1 MTANIQAYLEN
12 LQQPWGQ
19 LYYDILFEQL
29 QDIKGK
35 RVLDFGSGFG
45 LVANHLAKENQVLA
59 VEPNEEMVA
68 LRTQD
73 YSYQQLV
80 GSLDQL
86 ASLEDAS
93 FDVILCHNVLEYVEN
108 RKAVLK
114 EFTRLLKPGGMLSI
128 VKHNEVGRVLQTVV
142 FENDTRKALALLAGQ
157 DLETHSMGLA
167 QAYNLDAVF
176 VDLGLEV
183 QNYQGIR
190 VFYGLQDNRF
200 KGQEGWRESMLQME
214 LAVCQE
220 PPYRDMA
227 FFQHYWLTRS

>member
-1 MTANIQAYLEN
+1 MVANIQAYLEN

-45 LVANHLAKENQVLA
+45 LVASHLAKENQVLA

-68 LRTQD
+68 LRVQD
-73 YSYQQLV
+73 HPYQQFV

-86 ASLEDAS
+86 ASLEDDS
-93 FDVILCHNVLEYVEN
+93 FEVILCHNVLEYVED
-108 RKAVLK
+108 RKLVLE
-114 EFTRLLKPGGMLSI
+114 EFTRLLKPGGLLSI
-128 VKHNEVGRVLQTVV
+128 VRHNEVGRVLQTVV

-167 QAYNLDAVF
+167 QAYNLDAV
-176 VDLGLEV
+176 VEDLALEV

-214 LAVCQE
+214 LAVCQQS
-220 PPYRDMA
+220 PYRDMA
-227 FFQHYWLTRS
+227 FFQHYTLKSK

>member
-1 MTANIQAYLEN
+1 MVANIQAYLEN

-80 GSLDQL
+80 GSLDQI

-93 FDVILCHNVLEYVEN
+93 FDVILCHNVLEYVED
-108 RKAVLK
+108 RKLVLE
-114 EFTRLLKPGGMLSI
+114 EFTRLLKPDGLLSI

-142 FENDTRKALALLAGQ
+142 FENDTRKALNLLAGQ

-167 QAYNLDAVF
+167 QAYDLDAV
-176 VDLGLEV
+176 VEDLAFEV
-183 QNYQGIR
+183 QHYQGIR
-190 VFYGLQDNRF
+190 VFYGLQDNLF
-200 KGQEGWRESMLQME
+200 KGQDGWRESMLQME
-214 LAVCQE
+214 LAVCQDS
-220 PPYRDMA
+220 PYRDMA
-227 FFQHYWLTRS
+227 FFQHYSLKRS